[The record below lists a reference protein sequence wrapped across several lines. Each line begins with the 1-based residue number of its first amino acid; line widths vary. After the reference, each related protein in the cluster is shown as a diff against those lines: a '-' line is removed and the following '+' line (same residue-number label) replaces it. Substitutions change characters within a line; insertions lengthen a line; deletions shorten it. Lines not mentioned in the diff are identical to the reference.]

1 MRHRHELVHY
11 WSRSVS
17 YRKCPS
23 GPTDL
28 YSGHCRVAATNACSE
43 TRVDAA
49 AVAAAAAA
57 GGISRRL
64 WHQSLSLSLS
74 LSLGALRDPG
84 PSRSALY
91 SPLMAGLIDGDVI
104 ALSRTLPTP
113 ESLLRQLRGK
123 TKHELNQCH
132 PTRFVFHCVQR
143 YQMIL

>member
-1 MRHRHELVHY
+1 MRRHELVHY

-43 TRVDAA
+43 TRVDVAV
-49 AVAAAAAA
+49 VAAAAAA
-57 GGISRRL
+57 ASGISRRP
-64 WHQSLSLSLS
+64 WHQSLSLSV
-74 LSLGALRDPG
+74 GALRDPG

-123 TKHELNQCH
+123 TKHEPNQCH
-132 PTRFVFHCVQR
+132 PTRFVFHCVQQYR
-143 YQMIL
+143 MIL